1 MYQNVLFYST
11 DDAKYCMSA
20 GCFKAVKL
28 LHFFL
33 RVAHPYSVSGV
44 ELLINWLSNFIN
56 YACRLLMA
64 VTLRDSKIRDAQ
76 NNSSEK
82 IRVLI

>member
-1 MYQNVLFYST
+1 
-11 DDAKYCMSA
+11 
-20 GCFKAVKL
+20 
-28 LHFFL
+28 
-33 RVAHPYSVSGV
+33 VAHPYSVSGV

-82 IRVLI
+82 IRVLIRACMVAVFRCMNQDRSVRLVKNFSMPV